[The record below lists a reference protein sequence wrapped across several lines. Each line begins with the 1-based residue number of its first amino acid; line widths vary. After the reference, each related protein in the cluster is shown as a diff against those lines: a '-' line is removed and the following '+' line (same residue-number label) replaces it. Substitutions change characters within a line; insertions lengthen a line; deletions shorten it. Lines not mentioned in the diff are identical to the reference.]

1 MITIDDVLAARQRI
15 AGKVHRTPL
24 LPATRLGA
32 AHGVSLLLKAE
43 SLQKTGSF
51 KVRGA
56 LNAILQL
63 DEAAK
68 RRGVITVSAG
78 NHAQAVAYASALA
91 GVKSTVVMFET
102 APRTKVEASRGY
114 GAEVILHG
122 ESGLQSFAHAQ
133 KLSEERGLV
142 FIHPFDDPQVAAG
155 AGTVGLEILEDAKDV
170 DVVVA
175 GIGGGGLISG
185 VVSAIKA
192 KSPRTRVVGVEPVGA
207 AATRKSLD
215 AGSPQ
220 KLDRIDTIADGL
232 SAPWAGQL
240 TFPVIQKLVD
250 DVVIVTDDEIR
261 AAMRDVLLYA
271 KLVAEPAAA
280 ASVAAITNGRVGAK
294 QGDRVVAILSGGNV
308 DLTRLAEVAQSGIS
322 RS

>member
-1 MITIDDVLAARQRI
+1 MITIDDVLAARERI

-32 AHGVSLLLKAE
+32 PQGISLSLKAE

-63 DEAAK
+63 DAAAK
-68 RRGVITVSAG
+68 KRGVITVSAG
-78 NHAQAVAYASALA
+78 NHAQAVAYASSLA

-114 GAEVILHG
+114 GAEVVLHG
-122 ESGLQSFAHAQ
+122 ESGIQSFAHAQ

-142 FIHPFDDPQVAAG
+142 FIHPFDDPAVAAG

-170 DVVVA
+170 DIVVA

-185 VVSAIKA
+185 VAAAIKA
-192 KSPRTRVVGVEPVGA
+192 KSPKTRVVGVEPVGA

-261 AAMRDVLLYA
+261 AAMRDVLVYA

-280 ASVAAITNGRVGAK
+280 ASVAAIAHGRVGAK
-294 QGDRVVAILSGGNV
+294 MGDRVVAILSGGNV
-308 DLTRLAEVAQSGIS
+308 DLTRLAEVAQSGTS
-322 RS
+322 R

>member
-1 MITIDDVLAARQRI
+1 MITIDDILAARQRI

-24 LPATRLGA
+24 LSATRLGA
-32 AHGVSLLLKAE
+32 PHGVALSLKAE

-68 RRGVITVSAG
+68 KRGVITVSAG
-78 NHAQAVAYASALA
+78 NHAQAVAYASSLA

-102 APRTKVEASRGY
+102 APRAKVEASRGY
-114 GAEVILHG
+114 GAEVVLHG
-122 ESGLQSFAHAQ
+122 ESGIQSFAYARQ
-133 KLSEERGLV
+133 LEKERGLV
-142 FIHPFDDPQVAAG
+142 FIHPFDDAAVAAG
-155 AGTVGLEILEDAKDV
+155 AGTVGLEIVEDAPNIDI
-170 DVVVA
+170 VVA
-175 GIGGGGLISG
+175 GIGGGGLMAG
-185 VVSAIKA
+185 VAAAVKA
-192 KSPRTRVVGVEPVGA
+192 RSPKTRVVGVEPVGA
-207 AATRKSLD
+207 AAMRKSLD

-220 KLDRIDTIADGL
+220 KLDRIDTMADGL
-232 SAPWAGQL
+232 SAPWAGEL
-240 TFPVIQKLVD
+240 TFPIIQKYVD

-280 ASVAAITNGRVGAK
+280 ASIAAIAHGRVGAK

-308 DLTRLAEVAQSGIS
+308 DLTRLAEVAQSGTS
-322 RS
+322 R